1 MNSANFLLGNATGGD
16 PSPEWRE
23 NVCRCGLSRKN
34 LTSPLHAESLME
46 ADRVLRR
53 RILLVE
59 DEGLV
64 RELIGR
70 LLARDEHAVVEANNG
85 AEAFSLFTRN
95 RFDLV
100 MTDFEIPFMKGN
112 ELAARIKQ
120 LAPSQ
125 PILMITAYGKRP
137 GPDNPVDAVLN
148 KPVDLDHLRT
158 AIARL
163 LPEEVES
170 LTA

>member
-1 MNSANFLLGNATGGD
+1 MEED
-16 PSPEWRE
+16 KP
-23 NVCRCGLSRKN
+23 VRK
-34 LTSPLHAESLME
+34 
-46 ADRVLRR
+46 

-59 DEGLV
+59 DERLV
-64 RELIGR
+64 RESIGR
-70 LLARDEHAVVEANNG
+70 LLSRDEHTVVEANNG
-85 AEAFSLFTRN
+85 AEAFALFTRN

-120 LAPSQ
+120 VAPGQ
-125 PILMITAYGKRP
+125 PILMITAHGKRP

-148 KPVDLDHLRT
+148 KPVDLDRLRR
-158 AIARL
+158 AMARL
-163 LPEEVES
+163 LCEEGES